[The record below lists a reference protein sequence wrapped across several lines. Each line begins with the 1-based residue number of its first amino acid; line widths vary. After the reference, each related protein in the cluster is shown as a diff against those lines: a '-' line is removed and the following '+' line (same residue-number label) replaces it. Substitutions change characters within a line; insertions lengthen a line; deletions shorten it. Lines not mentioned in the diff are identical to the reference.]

1 MSDTRE
7 INPILKQV
15 LELGPPLVFFLI
27 YLRIRDNIYVMG
39 GTEYSGFI
47 VATLIFVPIMLIS
60 MAVLWALTGKLS
72 RMQIF
77 TAFMVVFFGG
87 LTAYFNDERFFKMKT
102 SIVYGLF
109 SVLLG
114 IGLMRGQSWL
124 AFVLNDA
131 MPMRDE
137 GWMIL
142 TKRLCA
148 MFAGLAILNEV
159 IWRTMSTDAWVKIET
174 FGFPIAL
181 VGFLFWQITALQSY
195 LIEEDTEKTGDK
207 V

>member
-1 MSDTRE
+1 MSEPRD
-7 INPILKQV
+7 INPIMKQV

-27 YLRIRDNIYVMG
+27 YLKIRDETYVMG

-47 VATLIFVPIMLIS
+47 VATLIFVPILLIA

-77 TAFMVVFFGG
+77 TAFMVIFFGG
-87 LTAYFNDERFFKMKT
+87 LTAWFNDERFFKMKT

-109 SVLLG
+109 AVLLG
-114 IGLMRGQSWL
+114 IGLLRKQSWL
-124 AFVLNDA
+124 AYVLNDA
-131 MPMRDE
+131 MPMRHE

-148 MFAGLAILNEV
+148 MFAGLAVANEV
-159 IWRTMSTDAWVKIET
+159 IWRTLSTDTWVKIET
-174 FGFPIAL
+174 FGFPVAL
-181 VGFLFWQITALQSY
+181 MAFLFWQITALQSY
-195 LIEEDTEKTGDK
+195 LIEDDEPPEAQQ
-207 V
+207 